1 MDREEKDMKKKE
13 RRNGTKIGVNGKI
26 SQDEET

>member
-1 MDREEKDMKKKE
+1 MRDKGKKDGKKT
-13 RRNGTKIGVNGKI
+13 GDNGKI